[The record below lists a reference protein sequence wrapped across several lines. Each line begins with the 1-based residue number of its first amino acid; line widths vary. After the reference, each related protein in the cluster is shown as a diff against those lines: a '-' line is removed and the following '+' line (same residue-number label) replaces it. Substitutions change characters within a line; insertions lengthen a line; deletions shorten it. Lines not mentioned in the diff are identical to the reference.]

1 MALGVAVTLWAAGH
15 QRDRIEATRSAA
27 FTKLERDS
35 LRAVTDNL
43 RACERLLRSVQTV
56 FMASD
61 AVSAD
66 EFATL
71 YQTLRPRAE
80 FPSLQA
86 LAYAER
92 TPFEGGERHRQ
103 GPAVAEADDLAG
115 NHAAASRL
123 DVAAVADR
131 QRTLHPADLDHHAQH
146 RGHAAVQPEI
156 RHLVEVAHEMT
167 QQGRHRILHR
177 IAAAGRLSWPTG
189 LNELPEGR

>member
-92 TPFEGGERHRQ
+92 TPFEGGERFITRL
-103 GPAVAEADDLAG
+103 VAPRAG
-115 NHAAASRL
+115 NEAVLGL
-123 DVAAVADR
+123 DVATQPDNLVALERSRDSTRWRCRRRSACCNPTRRNHARTASPCACPCSRQVARQPRSRHGGHGCRDR
-131 QRTLHPADLDHHAQH
+131 SPPPSAC
-146 RGHAAVQPEI
+146 
-156 RHLVEVAHEMT
+156 
-167 QQGRHRILHR
+167 
-177 IAAAGRLSWPTG
+177 TG
-189 LNELPEGR
+189 